1 MSNSTK
7 KVLEEIAPK
16 IEWGNPLCKLAEVGQ
31 QIRELDQAQEQE
43 EQAEREELGKVELDA
58 DAQARKL

>member
-1 MSNSTK
+1 MDKKRPKFEVQMSNSTK

-31 QIRELDQAQEQE
+31 QSCRRPKL
-43 EQAEREELGKVELDA
+43 LVWVSKKVLVS
-58 DAQARKL
+58 KF